1 MTPATS
7 DQKKPQPARPTAD
20 LHSDNLQRQAR
31 LRGERRARFERE
43 GERPIGRNL
52 ALMGSL
58 GWLIVIPTLAGIAAG
73 VWLDRTFGTGVF
85 WSGALLTA
93 GLAMGCWLAWQR
105 VMEEQKDKWNKPG
118 K

>member
-1 MTPATS
+1 MTPAPS
-7 DQKKPQPARPTAD
+7 HPKKPPPPRSAAELR
-20 LHSDNLQRQAR
+20 SDNLQRQAR
-31 LRGERRARFERE
+31 LRGQRRARFERE

-73 VWLDRTFGTGVF
+73 VWLDRTFATGVF

-93 GLAMGCWLAWQR
+93 GLALGCWLAWQR
-105 VMEEQKDKWNKPG
+105 VMEEQKDKWKKPS